1 MHIYTS
7 TIQHT
12 LMHSVVVVQVAAA
25 RDRKRPDAS
34 AGPLFPNRPPKP
46 ELAKEEDDL
55 GEGDVANVLRMQR
68 QARQEAKAKIKA
80 EAASNEGRAR
90 GRGRGKGRGRGG
102 RGRGKATA
110 EQPMPAEKEEHDEEL
125 KPAKAEQELLS
136 AKVEQ
141 GDQDEPMSMA
151 AKVVAPKAK
160 AKRAAAK
167 RKGQSDEGAAPN
179 QDTAKDKPAKAPKV
193 ARSLEDWGIFVRR
206 VCTTCI
212 VSWNI
217 LFFFFISLYICTYV
231 NAYKN

>member
-12 LMHSVVVVQVAAA
+12 LMHSVVVAQVAAA

-34 AGPLFPNRPPKP
+34 AGPLFPNRPPKRWQRRRI
-46 ELAKEEDDL
+46 
-55 GEGDVANVLRMQR
+55 NVLKMQR

-80 EAASNEGRAR
+80 EAASNEERAR

-136 AKVEQ
+136 AKAEQ

-167 RKGQSDEGAAPN
+167 RKDQSDEGAAPN
-179 QDTAKDKPAKAPKV
+179 QDTAEDKPAKAPRV
-193 ARSLEDWGIFVRR
+193 RSLEDWGIFVRR
-206 VCTTCI
+206 VCTTYI
-212 VSWNI
+212 VSSNI
-217 LFFFFISLYICTYV
+217 FLYIPIYIYICKCIHKLIYI
-231 NAYKN
+231 YIHDL

>member
-55 GEGDVANVLRMQR
+55 GEGDVANVLKMQR

-80 EAASNEGRAR
+80 EAASNEERAR

-136 AKVEQ
+136 AKAEQ

-151 AKVVAPKAK
+151 AKVAAPKAK

-167 RKGQSDEGAAPN
+167 RKDQSDEGAAPN
-179 QDTAKDKPAKAPKV
+179 QDTAEDKPAKAPRV
-193 ARSLEDWGIFVRR
+193 RSLEDWGIFVRR
-206 VCTTCI
+206 VCTTYI
-212 VSWNI
+212 VSSNI
-217 LFFFFISLYICTYV
+217 MFFVYPYIYIYTYV
-231 NAYKN
+231 NAYTN